1 MIELRLEDE
10 KIELRVLSGEDSIQT
25 LSGMESLMLDLIM
38 KIIIGQV
45 SIIPKS
51 NLIFIDESISVLDKN
66 RLASINELFTL
77 LRQYYN
83 NTYETG

>member
-1 MIELRLEDE
+1 
-10 KIELRVLSGEDSIQT
+10 
-25 LSGMESLMLDLIM
+25 MESLMLDLIM

-83 NTYETG
+83 NVYLITHMKQVKNHITHTLEITKENKRAFISNL